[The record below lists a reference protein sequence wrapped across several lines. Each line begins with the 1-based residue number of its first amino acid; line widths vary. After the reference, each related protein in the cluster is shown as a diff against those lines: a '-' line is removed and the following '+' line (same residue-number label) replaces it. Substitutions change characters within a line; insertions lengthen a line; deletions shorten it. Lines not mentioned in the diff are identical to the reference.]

1 MRLDKVVL
9 RTIVSTLCAI
19 ALLCGATF
27 AVATWLYP
35 STMMK
40 IAYELG
46 DDPGAIR
53 YAYRS
58 YERTNELYYVVFAME
73 VSIGI
78 DDYGEVEFYAERFVQ
93 DDEFETYC
101 AEVDGD
107 RNYSAG
113 TYAKYAYGQLVMAE
127 YEQGKKQE
135 AFDHATESLGGG
147 FAENNAMIALLF
159 TAMEHQ
165 DGGTVN
171 AVVAKMQEISLTLEN
186 GVDKT
191 YLDKILENLK

>member
-1 MRLDKVVL
+1 MQSGSCKTTSLKLTARKW
-9 RTIVSTLCAI
+9 T
-19 ALLCGATF
+19 
-27 AVATWLYP
+27 
-35 STMMK
+35 
-40 IAYELG
+40 
-46 DDPGAIR
+46 
-53 YAYRS
+53 
-58 YERTNELYYVVFAME
+58 
-73 VSIGI
+73 
-78 DDYGEVEFYAERFVQ
+78 
-93 DDEFETYC
+93 
-101 AEVDGD
+101 
-107 RNYSAG
+107 
-113 TYAKYAYGQLVMAE
+113 E